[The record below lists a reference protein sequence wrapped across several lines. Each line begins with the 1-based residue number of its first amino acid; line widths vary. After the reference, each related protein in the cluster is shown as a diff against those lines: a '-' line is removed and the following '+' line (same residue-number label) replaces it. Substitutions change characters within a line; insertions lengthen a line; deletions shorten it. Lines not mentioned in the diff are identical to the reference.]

1 MKKLRK
7 LKKGLAI
14 LLTAAMVVGLV
25 PNAGVM
31 KASATETY
39 DENGFAADG
48 SYQPATDN
56 DSDGVYEIG
65 NAGQLYWFAAL
76 VNGDTTVSGVTAA
89 NTAACAELVNDITV
103 NDHVLNDDGTLVD
116 NTSNFR
122 SWTPIGS
129 TFAGRY
135 TGKFDGKG
143 HTISGLYLINESTGS
158 YTYVGLFGVT
168 AGSAVITNL
177 GVVDSYFAGKSYVGG
192 VCARQSG
199 GTLSNCYNAG
209 SVCGLASNS
218 QAGGV
223 CGDSACLKHCYNR
236 GKVWG
241 LGEVGSLIGTNSSTN
256 IENCYYLEGT
266 AEKGVGSS
274 PNVDVSSCV
283 VGKNAEQFK
292 SGEVTY
298 LLNQSTS
305 SGNLAWYQ
313 NIEGD
318 AKDDFPVLDSN
329 HGTVYQVTGKD
340 NQITYSNQAPCQHE
354 EYNNG
359 ICTSCGTFEEP
370 AKSDEIY
377 KIANYGNLLW
387 FANEVN
393 RGSTA
398 INAELTCD
406 ITANASLIGDNG
418 SVTEA
423 PEYIWTPIGNATNN
437 YTGKFDGKGRTISGL
452 YVKSTTGYVGLF
464 GRVKNAEISN
474 VGIVDSYF
482 DGAVYV
488 GGICGYGVSITIT
501 NCYSTGEVRSSGSN
515 SYVGGICGDCI
526 GSPGS
531 PVTITNCYNIGEV
544 SGSGDY
550 VGGVCGSSSSNCVIS
565 NCYYLVGM
573 PAGSNTAA
581 QTDMFECSI
590 SQFASGEVAYR
601 LQGEQEGTVW
611 GQTLTGD
618 NRQYYPVLGGA
629 KVYATTGC
637 VTYNNSGTSAKN
649 HNKENGICKDC
660 GAYDEA
666 TDSDGD
672 GYYEIGNAG
681 KLYWFA
687 QQINSGNNNNINA
700 VLTADITV
708 NKGENTGDVAN
719 CNGTKADG
727 WIDWVPIGDNAT
739 GYVYTGIFDGKN
751 HTVSG
756 LYFNDT
762 STSNIGLFG
771 DNTGTIKNVGVVDSY
786 FNGEINVGGVCGVN
800 EGNATITNCY
810 NTGTVG
816 GKKDVGGVCGWNIN
830 GTIENCYNT
839 GQVSGTTSIGGVCGY
854 NYGWSTIKNC
864 YNTGKVSGTTN
875 IGGVCGY
882 NESNSNSTATITNCY
897 YDSNAYIGDAI
908 GSDEDTSTNVEGKST
923 DEFKSGQVAYLL
935 NGSKSSNSLVW
946 YQNLGE
952 GGDAFPV
959 LDNTHGVVYQ
969 CTGCTGAY
977 SNTEN
982 QVAEHTDK
990 DLDGKCDACDV
1001 DFKTFEQLGNLIIK
1015 VNQNLSDGKYAEV
1028 QYTTASIDNLRK
1040 ALVAA
1045 NAITAESSETAVTEA
1060 YDNLLEASTVG
1071 ENGLIAADHNIVISF
1086 ADTGAVR
1093 GIAEGNGWY
1102 ANGDTVT
1109 LKVTPSVGYTF
1120 SKWTTDTAGGT
1131 SVGTESTYTFT
1142 LTADSPSAYYAWLDE
1157 VKYTVTCGSAEGGT
1171 CSTDA
1176 AYGKYVY
1183 GQTAKVTATAAE
1195 NYAFVGW
1202 KDSYG
1207 TTVST
1212 DNIYSFTVLGNTTL
1226 TPEFV
1231 KVKTDEGADIA
1242 YVTVSFYHQSGK
1254 LLDSQKVLTGEGKI
1268 TTTVNAPT
1276 KAGFDFLGWSTKAS
1290 GATAENVID
1299 FSTTTFSEDTS
1310 LYPVF
1315 AAQNITYT
1323 LTVDLQTEQKAPQSS
1338 VTVTA
1343 DPIEGKQFVGWKN
1356 ADGNIVS
1363 YDSTYTFIITGDTT
1377 LTSYYEPISAVI
1389 EKTPTISMSAPI
1401 GSVKEEGISKKA
1413 TMYFN
1418 YEIPENYTLTDIG
1431 VIYIS
1436 GEVEELDINT
1446 TGAVIRSAKS
1456 TIENTSNAA
1465 KNQFYYSKTVLFG
1478 QSYTFVGY
1486 ITYTDATGRRITVYS
1501 NLCSTNYQGL

>member
-1 MKKLRK
+1 MPS
-7 LKKGLAI
+7 
-14 LLTAAMVVGLV
+14 TAWAQDV
-25 PNAGVM
+25 
-31 KASATETY
+31 TY
-39 DENGFAADG
+39 TNGFGSDG
-48 SYQPATDN
+48 SYQQATLTTDKYDIDGDGQKDN
-56 DSDGVYEIG
+56 VYEIG
-65 NAGQLYWFAAL
+65 NAGQLYWFAGL
-76 VNGDTTVSGVTAA
+76 VNGTLSGVDKNLSA
-89 NTAACAELVNDITV
+89 NAVLTTDITV
-103 NDHVLNDDGTLVD
+103 NENVLKDDGTHAD
-116 NTSNFR
+116 ETSNFR
-122 SWTPIGS
+122 NWTPIGS
-129 TFAGRY
+129 TFAGGY

-168 AGSAVITNL
+168 KGSAVITNL

-192 VCARQSG
+192 VCARQSA
-199 GTLSNCYNAG
+199 GTISNCYNAG
-209 SVCGLASNS
+209 SVRGLASDS
-218 QAGGV
+218 KAGGV
-223 CGDSACLKHCYNR
+223 CGDSAGLKHCYNR

-241 LGEVGSLIGTNSSTN
+241 SGYVGSLIGINN
-256 IENCYYLEGT
+256 AHGIENCYYLEGT

-329 HGTVYQVTGKD
+329 HGTAYQVTGKD

-398 INAELTCD
+398 INAKLICD
-406 ITANASLIGDNG
+406 ITANDNLIAANG

-423 PEYIWTPIGNATNN
+423 PEYIWTPIGNATNY
-437 YTGKFDGKGRTISGL
+437 YTGKFDGKGHTISGL
-452 YVKSTTGYVGLF
+452 YVKSTTDAYVGLF
-464 GRVKNAEISN
+464 GYVRNAEISN
-474 VGIVDSYF
+474 VGVEDSYF
-482 DGAVYV
+482 DGVVYA

-515 SYVGGICGDCI
+515 SYVGGICGYCI
-526 GSPGS
+526 SISDS

-544 SGSGDY
+544 SGSGDH
-550 VGGVCGSSSSNCVIS
+550 VGGVCGSSSSSSSNCVIS

-687 QQINSGNNNNINA
+687 QQINSGNNNNIKA

-727 WIDWVPIGDNAT
+727 WIDWVPIGYNAT
-739 GYVYTGIFDGKN
+739 GYKYTGIFDGKN

-771 DNTGTIKNVGVVDSY
+771 YNTGTIKNVGVVDSY
-786 FNGEINVGGVCGVN
+786 FNGEIHVGGVCGVN

-816 GKKDVGGVCGWNIN
+816 GKGDVGGVCGWNIN

-839 GQVSGTTSIGGVCGY
+839 GQVSGTTCIGGVCGY
-854 NYGWSTIKNC
+854 NYS
-864 YNTGKVSGTTN
+864 
-875 IGGVCGY
+875 
-882 NESNSNSTATITNCY
+882 ATITNCY
-897 YDSNAYIGDAI
+897 YLSGTATGGINGADVG
-908 GSDEDTSTNVEGKST
+908 GSAEVKTQEQFG
-923 DEFKSGQVAYLL
+923 SGEVCYLL
-935 NGSKSSNSLVW
+935 NGSSPYGEWGQQLGTDDYPVHLDYKIIRAAQDGPTGTNYWATFSNRDSNAEIIAPTGGTIKVYNATVSGGTMTLTPRSDSRVKA
-946 YQNLGE
+946 GE
-952 GGDAFPV
+952 GV
-959 LDNTHGVVYQ
+959 LLKANSEY
-969 CTGCTGAY
+969 
-977 SNTEN
+977 
-982 QVAEHTDK
+982 
-990 DLDGKCDACDV
+990 
-1001 DFKTFEQLGNLIIK
+1001 
-1015 VNQNLSDGKYAEV
+1015 VNAKNIADE
-1028 QYTTASIDNLRK
+1028 
-1040 ALVAA
+1040 
-1045 NAITAESSETAVTEA
+1045 VTEA
-1060 YDNLLEASTVG
+1060 GYDENELRATQKEEEIIDAEYGYRLFHLTYNNSETKDKLGFYLGVATVDG
-1071 ENGLIAADHNIVISF
+1071 
-1086 ADTGAVR
+1086 
-1093 GIAEGNGWY
+1093 
-1102 ANGDTVT
+1102 
-1109 LKVTPSVGYTF
+1109 
-1120 SKWTTDTAGGT
+1120 
-1131 SVGTESTYTFT
+1131 STYSDGTHLKAT
-1142 LTADSPSAYYAWLDE
+1142 PGKAYLM
-1157 VKYTVTCGSAEGGT
+1157 V
-1171 CSTDA
+1171 STEA
-1176 AYGKYVY
+1176 A
-1183 GQTAKVTATAAE
+1183 TNPATAALARGF
-1195 NYAFVGW
+1195 AFGDYDDVTGIECI
-1202 KDSYG
+1202 
-1207 TTVST
+1207 TV
-1212 DNIYSFTVLGNTTL
+1212 
-1226 TPEFV
+1226 
-1231 KVKTDEGADIA
+1231 TDEGTYGNAQDGI
-1242 YVTVSFYHQSGK
+1242 F
-1254 LLDSQKVLTGEGKI
+1254 DLTGRK
-1268 TTTVNAPT
+1268 
-1276 KAGFDFLGWSTKAS
+1276 
-1290 GATAENVID
+1290 
-1299 FSTTTFSEDTS
+1299 
-1310 LYPVF
+1310 
-1315 AAQNITYT
+1315 
-1323 LTVDLQTEQKAPQSS
+1323 
-1338 VTVTA
+1338 
-1343 DPIEGKQFVGWKN
+1343 
-1356 ADGNIVS
+1356 VS
-1363 YDSTYTFIITGDTT
+1363 N
-1377 LTSYYEPISAVI
+1377 PA
-1389 EKTPTISMSAPI
+1389 
-1401 GSVKEEGISKKA
+1401 
-1413 TMYFN
+1413 
-1418 YEIPENYTLTDIG
+1418 
-1431 VIYIS
+1431 
-1436 GEVEELDINT
+1436 
-1446 TGAVIRSAKS
+1446 
-1456 TIENTSNAA
+1456 
-1465 KNQFYYSKTVLFG
+1465 
-1478 QSYTFVGY
+1478 
-1486 ITYTDATGRRITVYS
+1486 
-1501 NLCSTNYQGL
+1501 QGLYIKNGKKVIIK